1 MIRSQ
6 TMIMSLLLFSAPA
19 LADVATG
26 FATDCENIVWPYV
39 ANDFGDVPL
48 PVDGAIPVLLMSE
61 CGGSGDVDVTLHRV
75 VDDQLAEAT
84 VTVSTNVNSNEWRVV
99 TLEAEAPLL
108 EETDYAIMASERVF
122 HFTTGVD
129 SAQGMDNQ
137 APSLE
142 FGEIVY
148 YDMGADSYDLSADL
162 SITPAPDVDGLSI
175 IELVN
180 STAPDTPIMAYL
192 PGQWDEINTHIVERT
207 DSVDETCFFVVQT
220 DGLGNVSA
228 PSVESCQT
236 PENADGSGGW
246 WCSSSGSL
254 PTLWTSLLALGAAV
268 FRRQRK

>member
-1 MIRSQ
+1 
-6 TMIMSLLLFSAPA
+6 MIMSLLLFSAPA

-26 FATDCENIVWPYV
+26 FVADCESIVWPYV
-39 ANDFGDVPL
+39 ANDFGEEPV

-61 CGGSGDVDVTLHRV
+61 CSGKGDVDVTLHRV

-84 VTVSTNVNSNEWRVV
+84 VIVSTYVDLNDWGVV
-99 TLEAEAPLL
+99 TLESDTPLQ
-108 EETDYAIMASERVF
+108 EETDYAIMASGRVF
-122 HFTTGVD
+122 YFTTGVE

-142 FGEIVY
+142 LGEIVY
-148 YDMGADSYDLSADL
+148 YDMGADSYDLSAEL

-175 IELVN
+175 IELFN
-180 STAPDTPIMAYL
+180 STDPDTPIMAYL
-192 PGQWDEINTHIVERT
+192 PGQWGEINTRIVERT
-207 DSVDETCFFVVQT
+207 DSVDESCFFIVQT
-220 DGLGNVSA
+220 DGLGNISA
-228 PSVESCQT
+228 PSMESCQT

-254 PTLWTSLLALGAAV
+254 PTLWTSLLALGVAI